1 MVAEPNS
8 WVQGV
13 SSLWAD
19 ALDGAGAKGSDAS
32 AWGQALA
39 AGRRARLLP
48 LWYVTLQ
55 RAGRLSTLPPEVRQ
69 TLQYAHY
76 SALVANTLA
85 LEAAAR
91 LSAQLA
97 AAGVDVVALKGVALL
112 TTVYPSPGARPLGD
126 IDLWVRAGDAARAE
140 GVLRQADYADLPHQR
155 ARGPQR
161 FLAERTFIRRTPPH
175 LQVDLHTA
183 PFARPALHQA
193 ALAEWLW
200 SHTLTTT
207 TACGPLCVFDP
218 AAQFVHLCLH
228 ATQHDEG
235 RLAPLRL
242 YDLALVMSDPRI
254 DWRAVFA
261 IVQATHVTPAIM
273 RAVAATTDAWG
284 ASPPAGL
291 AWPRPSGR
299 DRLRCALLASE
310 HRLIRW
316 LVDGWALRNP
326 VSMAALWLALLW
338 PAPAYRTWRAA
349 INARGKTE
357 SAKCGGA
364 S

>member
-1 MVAEPNS
+1 M
-8 WVQGV
+8 
-13 SSLWAD
+13 LWD
-19 ALDGAGAKGSDAS
+19 ARDWDTPD
-32 AWGQALA
+32 WTQALA
-39 AGRRARLLP
+39 VGRRARLLP
-48 LWYVTLQ
+48 IWYMMVRQ
-55 RAGRLSTLPPEVRQ
+55 AGRLHAIPPDARQ
-69 TLQYAHY
+69 ALQQAYFA
-76 SALVANTLA
+76 AFAANTLA
-85 LEAAAR
+85 LEAAAQ

-112 TTVYPSPGARPLGD
+112 ATVYPSPGARPLGD
-126 IDLWVRAGDAARAE
+126 IDLWVRAGDAACAE

-161 FLAERTFIRRTPPH
+161 FLAERTFIHRTPPH

-207 TACGPLCVFDP
+207 TASGPLRVFDP

-242 YDLALVMSDPRI
+242 YDLALVMSDQRI
-254 DWRAVFA
+254 DRRAVFA
-261 IVQATHVTPAIM
+261 IVQATHIAPAIM
-273 RAVAATTDAWG
+273 RAVAATTDVWG
-284 ASPPAGL
+284 ASPPTGL
-291 AWPRPSGR
+291 TWPHPSGR

-310 HRLIRW
+310 HPLIRW

-349 INARGKTE
+349 INARRKTE